1 MMGKKLYK
9 TSLLNIFRLVVLAV
23 FVFFVN
29 NFYLETF
36 TQEKFQTEHK
46 FKLIDVLQYHYKYPQ
61 EAIIFFFIILG
72 PAVYYSF
79 IRGIRFY
86 ERGLVF
92 NRGIPFLNR
101 PVMYEEIETYKL
113 LHPDFAISIHTPN
126 GEAFVVA
133 DNNIDRVIAILDQ
146 HGIRSDLAS
155 DEFVRLISNYRKFIY
170 ILLGFVGVLFLI
182 RKIGLI

>member
-1 MMGKKLYK
+1 MGKKLYQ
-9 TSLLNIFRLVVLAV
+9 TSLLNVFRLVVLV
-23 FVFFVN
+23 VVIFFTN

-36 TQEKFQTEHK
+36 TQEKFQIEHK

-61 EAIIFFFIILG
+61 EAIIFFLVILA

-86 ERGLVF
+86 EKGLVF
-92 NRGIPFLNR
+92 NRGLPFLNR
-101 PVMYEEIETYKL
+101 PVLYSEIETYKL
-113 LHPDFAISIHTPN
+113 LHTEFAISVHTPN

-133 DNNIDRVIAILDQ
+133 DNNINRVIGILDQ
-146 HGIRSDLAS
+146 HGIKSDLAS
-155 DEFVRLISNYRKFIY
+155 DEFARLISNYRKFIY
-170 ILLGFVGVLFLI
+170 ILLGFTALLFLM